1 MSLACWNLSAFE
13 HLLCIIM
20 ELSRIMEETEQAVSS
35 ALSSVAESLKAKNT
49 LMARRR
55 QFQQHRSKSD
65 ADMAAAADF
74 LLQTRTQVMASP
86 LVLLCSHFVMYDNG

>member
-1 MSLACWNLSAFE
+1 MA
-13 HLLCIIM
+13 
-20 ELSRIMEETEQAVSS
+20 ETEQAVSS
-35 ALSSVAESLKAKNT
+35 ALSSVAESLRAKNT